1 MDLMG
6 MERIDRIEGVEAKQ
20 LISDV
25 ERQRGRARKALGV
38 YWFPLI
44 VFGGIALFGA
54 IVTATAAPPVIFALW
69 IAAWPS
75 GMIATAI
82 YYGRRAHRIGLSA
95 PPLPFI
101 VTGLCLGLGAGLLGW
116 LGRDSS
122 LGSAGPLLVIG
133 AGYLVFAWLQRS
145 LLEGALA
152 LTLVGAAIFFLVFR
166 PLHAGSLS
174 LAFFGLA
181 SLVIGAWNL
190 RQSSSAE

>member
-1 MDLMG
+1 MG
-6 MERIDRIEGVEAKQ
+6 MERIEGIEANQ
-20 LISDV
+20 LIGEV
-25 ERQRGRARKALGV
+25 ERQRIRARKALSV
-38 YWFPLI
+38 YWFPLV

-54 IVTATAAPPVIFALW
+54 LVTATAAPQAILALW

-75 GMIATAI
+75 GMVATAL

-101 VTGLCLGLGAGLLGW
+101 FTGLCLGLGAGLLGW
-116 LGRDSS
+116 IGRDST

-133 AGYLVFAWLQRS
+133 AGYLMFAWLQRS

-152 LTLVGAAIFFLVFR
+152 LTLVGAAIFFFVFQ
-166 PLHAGSLS
+166 PPHAGSLS

-181 SLVIGAWNL
+181 SLVVGAWNL
-190 RQSSSAE
+190 RQSASAE

>member
-1 MDLMG
+1 MQEEG
-6 MERIDRIEGVEAKQ
+6 MERADAKQ
-20 LISDV
+20 LIGEV
-25 ERQRGRARKALGV
+25 EMQRGRARKALGV
-38 YWFPLI
+38 YWFPLV

-54 IVTATAAPPVIFALW
+54 LITATAAPKAILALW

-75 GMIATAI
+75 GMLATAL

-116 LGRDSS
+116 IGRDST

-145 LLEGALA
+145 VLEGALA
-152 LTLVGAAIFFLVFR
+152 LALVVAAVLFFIFQ
-166 PLHAGSLS
+166 PPHATSLS

-181 SLVIGAWNL
+181 SLVVGAWNL
-190 RQSSSAE
+190 RQSASAE